1 MTVFQE
7 LEAKF
12 GDKVEV
18 TGEGTPETTGF
29 LEVMVMSL
37 LIMMMMMLVMMT
49 LVMMMM
55 MMMMMIMMFVRG
67 ALKP

>member
-1 MTVFQE
+1 MFKE

-18 TGEGTPETTGF
+18 TGEGTPETTGY
-29 LEVMVMSL
+29 LEVMLMFV

-49 LVMMMM
+49 LVMMMT
-55 MMMMMIMMFVRG
+55 MMIMMFVKG